1 MVLTSGPRPRSRQAR
16 RFASP
21 RCPRLWGFDRSEDG
35 QTLRVSALR
44 AAVGGLTGQRMKWVT
59 ANDFGHRNQGIM
71 TPFRSGRHACR
82 PDRVVDRG
90 RSAQRYRSQ
99 IRSPATPSSG
109 LLPTRSSAWLSCSHG
124 TASSST
130 ATVRNAQSCL
140 TPRPQVET
148 PWPMPDAS
156 PVTYAIAATHTQI
169 DKGLTFG
176 QRQEWESTVH
186 ACRAHGTGGLPNRS
200 GRAGRGW

>member
-21 RCPRLWGFDRSEDG
+21 RCPRLWGFDRSEDEMG
-35 QTLRVSALR
+35 NCQRFRSPEPGHYR
-44 AAVGGLTGQRMKWVT
+44 A
-59 ANDFGHRNQGIM
+59 
-71 TPFRSGRHACR
+71 PFRSGRHACR

-186 ACRAHGTGGLPNRS
+186 ACRAHGTGGLQIGAVELGEVGDPQQTEAFQHL
-200 GRAGRGW
+200 GLQQF